1 MLARPLGVSLR
12 GRFVYDTSFD
22 DDHSRRIDRTVL
34 WALRIVG
41 LVGTIVAVSAAEAQ
55 MPGAPV
61 LQNAWSTPGI
71 VGALNITGG
80 SDGSTYAAAGSWTPG
95 SARFQF
101 SGGLGLQQRAGS
113 GSSVAYGA
121 RVAMPFGGASSSFGF
136 AAFAGIGG
144 GGSSTKKAT
153 TTVVADTADS
163 TSSTAKIPVGVGI
176 GWRHAFGG
184 VRGLSLYATP
194 SYVFHTG
201 GSSSGAVFRTA
212 IAADFGIT
220 RQIGATAGVEFGQTR
235 GRAAGGPSG
244 TLYGIGVSYALGRR

>member
-1 MLARPLGVSLR
+1 
-12 GRFVYDTSFD
+12 VYDTSFD
-22 DDHSRRIDRTVL
+22 DSRSRRSDRTVL
-34 WALRIVG
+34 WALRVAG
-41 LVGTIVAVSAAEAQ
+41 LIATIAAVSADAQ

-71 VGALNITGG
+71 VGALNVTGG

-95 SARFQF
+95 SGRLQF
-101 SGGLGLQQRAGS
+101 SGGVGYHTRTGS

-121 RVAMPFGGASSSFGF
+121 RLAMPFGGASSSFGF

-144 GGSSTKKAT
+144 GGTGTTKT
-153 TTVVADTADS
+153 TPSLPVDTLTDS
-163 TSSTAKIPVGVGI
+163 TASTAQIPVGVGI

-184 VRGLSLYATP
+184 ARGVSFYATP

-201 GSSSGAVFRTA
+201 GSHAGGLFRTA
-212 IAADFGIT
+212 VAADFGIT
-220 RQIGATAGVEFGQTR
+220 PRIGATAGIEFGATR
-235 GRAAGGPSG
+235 SRAIGGPSG